1 MAENK
6 TKPTKSA
13 SPAFLKK
20 AATGQQLKD
29 SQELVK
35 LFKELTGKPAK
46 MWGPSIVGFD
56 SYHYVYESGR
66 EGDAPVIGFSPRKS
80 ELVLYL
86 APYLDD
92 KASWRSSASTRPA
105 RVVCTSGSSTTSI
118 ARCSRSWR
126 KVSIAELRK
135 RYPPDRARPSV
146 TQVSTAARPSV
157 LLY

>member
-6 TKPTKSA
+6 TKPTRLSVA
-13 SPAFLKK
+13 GFLKK
-20 AATGQQLKD
+20 AASGQQLKD

-66 EGDAPVIGFSPRKS
+66 EGDAPLIGFSPRKP

-92 KASWRSSASTRPA
+92 KGLKAKLGKHKAGAGCLYIKSLDDIDRAVLRKLA
-105 RVVCTSGSSTTSI
+105 KASI
-118 ARCSRSWR
+118 AD
-126 KVSIAELRK
+126 LRR
-135 RYPPDRARPSV
+135 RYPRKA
-146 TQVSTAARPSV
+146 
-157 LLY
+157 